1 MYVCVVGYSISISHY
16 IPVLSQPTPNET
28 PLNLHYYSKKLWSKW
43 VWVPGYPQTRQRR
56 MWEEPSY
63 YVYRQKERFGLQES
77 VFWPG
82 QMMPG
87 LFLKEIATK
96 AGIQHPAQKLLF

>member
-77 VFWPG
+77 DF
-82 QMMPG
+82 G
-87 LFLKEIATK
+87 LDK
-96 AGIQHPAQKLLF
+96 